1 MQEYGFGVKLVA
13 MVRVRAADEPS
24 ADSGIGS
31 MGMDKPS
38 FARRSPPAKANH
50 TDGDDL
56 SIRPA
61 VAPAENGDL
70 DEIKSAVLAKLAL
83 ELGKD
88 ASVATDRD
96 WFVAAA
102 LTIRDRVVHRWLAV
116 DRASHA
122 QGRKRVYYLSL
133 EFLIG
138 RLFADVL
145 CNLGWTEIFRAALG
159 DLGVDLNRL
168 RAAEPDAALGH
179 GGLGRLAAC
188 FMESMATLGIP
199 AYGYGIRYDH
209 GLFRQVIRDGWQ
221 QEYPEEWLSFGNP
234 WEFARPEVIYDIH
247 FGGGVET
254 TTSPAGVKRSV
265 WHPAETLEAVA
276 YDVPIVGWRGRR
288 VNPLR
293 LWSARAV
300 DPLRLD
306 AFNMG
311 DHVGA
316 LSEQTRAEA
325 ISKILYPSDAIPA
338 GLELRLRQEY
348 FFVSASLQ
356 DLVQRHLRT
365 DGNLYFLPLRSAI
378 QLNDTH
384 PSVAVPELMRILVD
398 LHGLPWD
405 EAWRITVGTFSYTN
419 HTLLPEALES
429 WPVDLFGRVL
439 PRHLEIIYRINT
451 EHLAAAKLKNPSA
464 SGSLGSI
471 SLIDE
476 HDGRKLRMG
485 HLAFVGS
492 HRINGVSAL
501 HTNLMRKT
509 VFRELHAMYPDR
521 IVNKTNGITFRRWL
535 LQTNPDLTR
544 ILRDVCG
551 DAVLDDPTQMLR
563 LADHAEDR
571 GIQERVGAAKRANKL
586 ALARLIAERL
596 DLSVDPDALFDV
608 QIKRIHEYKRQL
620 LNLLETVALYHAIR
634 AEPTGNWIPRV
645 KIFAGKAAANYA
657 QAKLIIKLIND
668 VAKVING
675 DPVVR
680 DLLRV
685 VFLPDYN
692 VSLAQ
697 RIIPAAD
704 LSEQISTA
712 GMEAS
717 GTGNMKLALN
727 GALTIGTLDGAN
739 MEIRDHIGAENI
751 FIFGLRAEEV
761 EERRRAGL
769 QASSVIAAT
778 PKLAQAIEA
787 IEAGVFSSDD
797 VDRYAALMNAL
808 RHSDYYM
815 VAADFDAYFA
825 TQRSVERLWRSTFDW
840 TRTSMLNIARM
851 AWFSSDRTVGEYAQ
865 DIWKVTFEL
874 PSNPEQEQ
882 TS

>member
-1 MQEYGFGVKLVA
+1 
-13 MVRVRAADEPS
+13 
-24 ADSGIGS
+24 
-31 MGMDKPS
+31 MDKPS
-38 FARRSPPAKANH
+38 FARKSPPAKANH
-50 TDGDDL
+50 TDGGHRL
-56 SIRPA
+56 IRPA
-61 VAPAENGDL
+61 IAPAENGDL
-70 DEIKSAVLAKLAL
+70 EEIKSAVLAKLAL

-88 ASVATDRD
+88 AAAATERD

-102 LTIRDRVVHRWLAV
+102 LTIRDRVVHRWLTV
-116 DRASHA
+116 DRTSHA

-138 RLFADVL
+138 RLLSDGL
-145 CNLGWTEIFRAALG
+145 CNLGCTEIFRDALG

-168 RAAEPDAALGH
+168 RTAEPDAALGH

-188 FMESMATLGIP
+188 FLESMASLGIP

-247 FGGGVET
+247 FGGRVET
-254 TTSPAGVKRSV
+254 TMSPTGVKRSV
-265 WHPAETLEAVA
+265 WHPAESVEAVA
-276 YDVPIVGWRGRR
+276 YDIPIVGWRGQH

-325 ISKILYPSDAIPA
+325 ISKILYPSDSTPA

-348 FFVSASLQ
+348 FFVSASLL
-356 DLVQRHLRT
+356 DLVHRHLRA

-378 QLNDTH
+378 HLNDTH
-384 PSVAVPELMRILVD
+384 PSIAVPELMRILVD

-405 EAWRITVGTFSYTN
+405 EAWRITVATFSYTN
-419 HTLLPEALES
+419 HTLLPEALET
-429 WPVDLFGRVL
+429 WPVNLFGRVL
-439 PRHLEIIYRINT
+439 PRHLEIIYHINM
-451 EHLAAAKLKNPSA
+451 EHLAAASLKLSSDSDA
-464 SGSLGSI
+464 LGSI

-476 HDGRKLRMG
+476 RSGRKLRMG
-485 HLAFVGS
+485 LLAFVGS
-492 HRINGVSAL
+492 HRVNGVSAL

-509 VFRELHAMYPDR
+509 VFRELHAMHPDR

-535 LQTNPDLTR
+535 LQANPDLTR
-544 ILRDVCG
+544 VLREVCS
-551 DAVLDDPTQMLR
+551 DAVLDDPTQMTR
-563 LADHAEDR
+563 LADHAEDP
-571 GIQERVGAAKRANKL
+571 GLQERVAAAKRANKV
-586 ALARLIAERL
+586 ALARLIVERL
-596 DLSVDPDALFDV
+596 DLYVDPDALFDV

-634 AEPTGNWIPRV
+634 AEPNRNWIPRV
-645 KIFAGKAAANYA
+645 KIFAGKAAPNYA

-680 DLLRV
+680 DVLRV
-685 VFLPDYN
+685 AFLPDYN
-692 VSLAQ
+692 VSLAE

-739 MEIRDHIGAENI
+739 IEIRDHVGAENI
-751 FIFGLRAEEV
+751 FIFGLQADEV
-761 EERRRAGL
+761 EEHRRAGL
-769 QASSVIAAT
+769 QANSAIASS

-787 IEAGVFSSDD
+787 IEAGVFSPDD
-797 VDRYAALMNAL
+797 VDRFAALMSAL

-815 VAADFDAYFA
+815 VTTDFDAYSA
-825 TQRSVERLWRSTFDW
+825 TQRSVERLWLSAADW
-840 TRTSMLNIARM
+840 TRATMLNIARM

-865 DIWKVTFEL
+865 EIWEV
-874 PSNPEQEQ
+874 P
-882 TS
+882 